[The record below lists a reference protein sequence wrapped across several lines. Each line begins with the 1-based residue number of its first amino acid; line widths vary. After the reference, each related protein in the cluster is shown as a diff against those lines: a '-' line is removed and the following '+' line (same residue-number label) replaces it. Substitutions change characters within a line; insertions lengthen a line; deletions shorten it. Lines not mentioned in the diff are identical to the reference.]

1 MREGWLGDEYIVLF
15 EEQGAKLQ
23 QMYGLPDLLPS
34 FKVIGLRSWDE
45 FLVENATGE
54 LFAVPTV
61 PLIAEHLESYR
72 FEEPLDKLL
81 SDEQV
86 HGKIKWYV
94 TPLIFGGDAAQGDNV
109 TSITLAQHTELVQ
122 WWNKKYR
129 DLSG

>member
-1 MREGWLGDEYIVLF
+1 MREGWLGDEYLVLF
-15 EEQGAKLQ
+15 EEQGTKLQ
-23 QMYGLPDLLPS
+23 QMYGLPDFLPG
-34 FKVIGLRSWDE
+34 FKLIGLRSLDE
-45 FLVENATGE
+45 FLVENAMGE

-81 SDEQV
+81 QDERV

-94 TPLIFGGDAAQGDNV
+94 TPLIFGGDAAQSDNV
-109 TSITLAQHTELVQ
+109 TWITLAQHTELVQ

-129 DLSG
+129 ELSG